1 MMTAKLPG
9 VGFAAGLTAALVAP
23 AVQGARYDP
32 GANAQEI
39 TLGNTAP
46 YSGPAS
52 AYGTIAHAEA
62 AYFRMLNEHGGI
74 NGRKIVFD
82 SRDDGYSPPKT
93 VEVTRALVEQEN
105 VFALFNS
112 VGTAPNIAVQRYLN
126 LKKVPQLFVSSG
138 ATRWNDPA
146 HFPWTTG
153 FLPTYEQEGR
163 IYARYILATRPN
175 AKIAVLTPNEDA
187 GRDYLRGF
195 KQGLGDHARQIV
207 AEATY
212 ETTDPTVDSQV
223 VMFQQAGA
231 DAFFDEATP
240 KFAAQALRRAG
251 ALGWKPLIVLPSV
264 ANSINAVLKPAG
276 LENAVGVVTG
286 SFLKDPNDPHWR
298 NDPGLRDWRAWMAQY
313 NPEGDPGDVMNVNG
327 YTAAQLMEI
336 VLARCGDDL
345 TRANLMKQAMS
356 LHAVALPMLLPGI
369 TVNTS
374 ADDVI
379 PIRQL
384 QMQRF
389 DGRAWG
395 LFGPVLGE

>member
-1 MMTAKLPG
+1 MAEWIARASF
-9 VGFAAGLTAALVAP
+9 VACLVAP
-23 AVQGARYDP
+23 LASGAAGAASYDP
-32 GANAQEI
+32 GTSATEI
-39 TLGNTAP
+39 KLGNTAP
-46 YSGPAS
+46 FSGPAS
-52 AYGTIAHAEA
+52 AYGTVAHAEA
-62 AYFRMLNEHGGI
+62 AYFRMLNDHGGI
-74 NGRKIVFD
+74 NGRRIIFD

-93 VEVTRALVEQEN
+93 VEETRALVEQEN

-126 LKKVPQLFVSSG
+126 IKKVPQLFVSSG
-138 ATRWNDPA
+138 ASRWNDPA

-153 FLPTYEQEGR
+153 FLPTYEREGR
-163 IYARYILATRPN
+163 IYARYILANRPN

-187 GRDYLRGF
+187 GRDYLHGF
-195 KQGLGDHARQIV
+195 KEGLGEHKRQIV

-231 DAFFDEATP
+231 DTFFNEATP
-240 KFAAQALRRAG
+240 KFAAQAIRRAG
-251 ALGWKPLIVLPSV
+251 ALGWKPLIILPSV

-276 LENAVGVVTG
+276 FENAIGAVTG
-286 SFLKDPNDPHWR
+286 SFLKDPNDPHWQ
-298 NDPGLRDWRAWMAQY
+298 NDPALRDWRAWMAQY
-313 NPEGDPGDVMNVNG
+313 NPQGDPDDVMNVNG

-336 VLARCGDDL
+336 VLKRCGDDL
-345 TRANLMKQAMS
+345 TRVNVMKQAQS
-356 LHAVALPMLLPGI
+356 LQAVALPMLLPGI

-389 DGRAWG
+389 DGHAWV
-395 LFGPVLGE
+395 LFGDVLGE